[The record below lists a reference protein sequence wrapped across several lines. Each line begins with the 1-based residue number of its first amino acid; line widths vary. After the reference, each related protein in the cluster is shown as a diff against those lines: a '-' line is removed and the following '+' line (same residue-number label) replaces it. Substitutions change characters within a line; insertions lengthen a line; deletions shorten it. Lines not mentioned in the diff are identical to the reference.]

1 MKTLIV
7 GKNSYLSKN
16 FDIENSVK
24 ISHQNVNDL
33 KFNDYEKLILISF
46 PPFYKSKK
54 EKNFLF
60 EKKLFDKFCNKK
72 IIYFSTQK
80 VYPYKLNCSENGDLS
95 PDSFYGENK
104 LFIENLL
111 IDRTDKYQIF
121 RISSVFSS
129 DDFAKDSFFD
139 QLKNNWND
147 NKKIN
152 FDISLDSI
160 KDFITIDY
168 LYLILKKIINT
179 ENFGIFN
186 IGSSNGISI
195 KELLRVVFNNN
206 VPKNIEDKKN
216 LIKSRT
222 LDNKKICNLLNLKRN
237 EIHEDAIKQIANFK
251 L

>member
-16 FDIENSVK
+16 FDMENSTK
-24 ISHQNVNDL
+24 ISHQNVNDF
-33 KFNDYEKLILISF
+33 KIEDYEELLLISF
-46 PPFYKSKK
+46 PPNYKLKK

-60 EKKLFDKFCNKK
+60 EKKLFDRFENKK

-80 VYPYKLNCSENGDLS
+80 VYPYNLNCNENDVLS
-95 PDSFYGENK
+95 PDSYYGENK
-104 LFIENLL
+104 LFIENL
-111 IDRTDKYQIF
+111 IIERTTKYQIF
-121 RISSVFSS
+121 RLSSVFSS
-129 DDFAKDSFFD
+129 NDFAQDSFFYL
-139 QLKNNWND
+139 LKKNWNT
-147 NKKIN
+147 NKTIN
-152 FDISLDSI
+152 FDISLDSV

-195 KELLRVVFNNN
+195 KELLNIIFKNN
-206 VPKNIEDKKN
+206 VPKNIIDEKN

-222 LDNKKICNLLNLKRN
+222 LDNKKICHLLNLNGNK
-237 EIHEDAIKQIANFK
+237 IHEDTIKQISNFK